1 VTASVDLVDLA
12 AGRVT
17 LNRVAH
23 TSMDCAIRFRHPG
36 NKNLALESRRYSLW
50 TICYFAM
57 LNTINKL
64 RDTYRIENGYV
75 NRAMF

>member
-17 LNRVAH
+17 LNRVAQ
-23 TSMDCAIRFRHPG
+23 TPMYYAIRFRHLG
-36 NKNLALESRRYSLW
+36 SKNLALESRRYLPS

-57 LNTINKL
+57 LNTFNKL
-64 RDTYRIENGYV
+64 RDTYRI
-75 NRAMF
+75 